1 MPKNLFITF
10 NPNEHTEQNTA
21 LRLQTIAHL
30 YQISVELPTRM
41 GVRGSQ
47 PSEETQ
53 ARIQRAGI
61 VLAICLEKMS
71 PLLRNELTYAMQQQ
85 KTIVV
90 LYNKINGERI
100 DFGDYQHVR
109 EVHIDFEQTDK
120 SLQEVAAFLQSELHK
135 KAKAEAAAEAKKAQE
150 QNAMILGLVG
160 IGLGLL
166 ALWAFTSED

>member
-1 MPKNLFITF
+1 
-10 NPNEHTEQNTA
+10 
-21 LRLQTIAHL
+21 
-30 YQISVELPTRM
+30 
-41 GVRGSQ
+41 
-47 PSEETQ
+47 
-53 ARIQRAGI
+53 
-61 VLAICLEKMS
+61 
-71 PLLRNELTYAMQQQ
+71 
-85 KTIVV
+85 
-90 LYNKINGERI
+90 
-100 DFGDYQHVR
+100 VR